1 MLLFRIYNTE
11 ISNKDEKRKV
21 AILDDNAEGIKQNV
35 IDKFDD
41 KKANAKE
48 RQEIIIKTENDKVK
62 YVELGNNSISVDST
76 DNYFNATYIHKN

>member
-76 DNYFNATYIHKN
+76 DN

>member
-11 ISNKDEKRKV
+11 NSNKDEKRKV